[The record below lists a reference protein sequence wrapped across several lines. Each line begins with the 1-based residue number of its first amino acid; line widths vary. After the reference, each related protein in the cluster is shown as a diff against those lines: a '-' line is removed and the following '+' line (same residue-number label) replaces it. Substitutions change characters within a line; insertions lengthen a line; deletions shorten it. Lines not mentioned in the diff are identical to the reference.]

1 MSNVSPYAEH
11 LIRAAIKGIEA
22 SPETWDQD
30 KWCYKEPEC
39 GTTYCIG
46 GWMMLYDGWK
56 HSDPGVPGFITWF
69 KGEQSITDPFKGF
82 LGGLVYGDSE
92 KYIGATIFTDSLN
105 TFTDLIDRIE
115 GQLEINFEE
124 DCPCLYETLCNLGGC
139 PCGTHKVTATPV
151 TEVPEDNSLMIEAII
166 KFIHACRE
174 DGDTITVEQT
184 FADKNMM
191 DLLRGCFQAG
201 AQSVVADVTA
211 KADRRVAE
219 INTEL
224 QQLRTDETVLEVQ
237 QLRETVA
244 SLRDQLDNAL
254 NVISWEAQEPPA
266 PWERDIV
273 LRKLQSQVDEL
284 RDGTRRTPEFRKMKA
299 ALKKA
304 QEDVAAM
311 QEGQKTRAA
320 QIRKL
325 QDQVARQERTI
336 RGSAGSDVLKAR
348 QEGFRKAVESWQK
361 ALDIIK
367 AQENL

>member
-22 SPETWDQD
+22 NPETWDQGHWVA
-30 KWCYKEPEC
+30 KKPEC
-39 GTTYCIG
+39 GTTYCLG

-56 HSDPGVPGFITWF
+56 HSDSGSRITWI
-69 KGEQSITDPFKGF
+69 KGEQSIRDPYVGF
-82 LGGLVYGDSE
+82 LEGLVYGDAA
-92 KYIGATIFTDSLN
+92 KYIGSTIFSDLIV

-124 DCPCLYETLCNLGGC
+124 DCPCLYETLCKLGGC
-139 PCGTHKVTATPV
+139 PCGTHKLPIPT
-151 TEVPEDNSLMIEAII
+151 VPDSTVEENALIDII
-166 KFIHACRE
+166 TRFVEACRE
-174 DGDTITVEQT
+174 DGDTTTVQEVLEDEKVMT
-184 FADKNMM
+184 A
-191 DLLRGCFQAG
+191 LRDCFQAG

-211 KADRRVAE
+211 QADRRVAE
-219 INTEL
+219 VNSEL
-224 QQLRTDETVLEVQ
+224 QQLRTDETVLEVTH
-237 QLRETVA
+237 LRETVA

-273 LRKLQSQVDEL
+273 LRKLQGQVDEL
-284 RDGTRRTPEFRKMKA
+284 RSGTRRTPEFRKMKA

-304 QEDVAAM
+304 QEDVTAM
-311 QEGQKTRAA
+311 QEGQKVRAA

-325 QDQVARQERTI
+325 QDQVERKDHPFDLT
-336 RGSAGSDVLKAR
+336 KAR
-348 QEGFRKAVESWQK
+348 QEGFAKAVESWQK

>member
-22 SPETWDQD
+22 NPETWDQGHWVA
-30 KWCYKEPEC
+30 KKPEC
-39 GTTYCIG
+39 GTTYCLG

-56 HSDPGVPGFITWF
+56 HSDSGSRTTWF
-69 KGEQSITDPFKGF
+69 KGECSIRDPYTGF
-82 LGGLVYGDSE
+82 LGSLIYDDSE
-92 KYIGATIFTDSLN
+92 KYIGATIFSDSLN

-115 GQLEINFEE
+115 EQLEINFEE
-124 DCPCLYETLCNLGGC
+124 DCPCRYETLCKLGGC
-139 PCGTHKVTATPV
+139 PCGTHQLPIAT
-151 TEVPEDNSLMIEAII
+151 VPDSTVEENALIDII
-166 KFIHACRE
+166 TRFVGACRE
-174 DGDTITVEQT
+174 DGDTTTVQEVLEDEKVMT
-184 FADKNMM
+184 A
-191 DLLRGCFQAG
+191 LRDCFQAG

-224 QQLRTDETVLEVQ
+224 QQLRETVN
-237 QLRETVA
+237 
-244 SLRDQLDNAL
+244 SLRNQLDNAF
-254 NVISWEAQEPPA
+254 NAISWEAQEPPA

-273 LRKLQSQVDEL
+273 LRKLQGQVDEL
-284 RDGTRRTPEFRKMKA
+284 RSGTRRTPEFRKMKA

-311 QEGQKTRAA
+311 QEGQKVRAA

-325 QDQVARQERTI
+325 QDQVERKDHPFDLT
-336 RGSAGSDVLKAR
+336 KAR
-348 QEGFRKAVESWQK
+348 QEGFAKAVESWQK

>member
-22 SPETWDQD
+22 DPESWDQE
-30 KWCYKEPEC
+30 KWVAKKPEC
-39 GTTYCIG
+39 GTTYCLG

-56 HSDPGVPGFITWF
+56 HSDSGSRITWF
-69 KGEQSITDPFKGF
+69 KGEHSIEDPYTGF
-82 LGGLVYGDSE
+82 LAGLVYGDAA
-92 KYIGATIFTDSLN
+92 KYIASTIFTDDLR
-105 TFTDLIDRIE
+105 TFTDLVDRIE

-139 PCGTHKVTATPV
+139 PCGTHKLPIPT
-151 TEVPEDNSLMIEAII
+151 VPDSTIEEIALIDII
-166 KFIHACRE
+166 TRFVKACRK
-174 DGDTITVEQT
+174 DGDTTTVREVLEDERIMT
-184 FADKNMM
+184 A
-191 DLLRGCFQAG
+191 LRDCFQAG
-201 AQSVVADVTA
+201 AQSVVAEVTA

-224 QQLRTDETVLEVQ
+224 QQLR
-237 QLRETVA
+237 A
-244 SLRDQLDNAL
+244 ST
-254 NVISWEAQEPPA
+254 PPDLA

-273 LRKLQSQVDEL
+273 LRKLQGQVDEL

-299 ALKKA
+299 ALRNA
-304 QEDVAAM
+304 QSDIFRETNARKRTEELLV
-311 QEGQKTRAA
+311 GLRAT
-320 QIRKL
+320 I
-325 QDQVARQERTI
+325 DRQERTI
-336 RGSAGSDVLKAR
+336 LGLRQGDRDPTKAR

>member
-56 HSDPGVPGFITWF
+56 HSDPGIPGFITWF

-139 PCGTHKVTATPV
+139 PCGTHQLPAWVAI
-151 TEVPEDNSLMIEAII
+151 EVRKDDPLMTKEIRDFVGECQKEGDSLTIEQ
-166 KFIHACRE
+166 
-174 DGDTITVEQT
+174 VL
-184 FADKNMM
+184 ADKNMM
-191 DLLRGCFQAG
+191 HLLRGCFQAG
-201 AQSVVADVTA
+201 AESVIVDVTA

-224 QQLRTDETVLEVQ
+224 QQLR
-237 QLRETVA
+237 A
-244 SLRDQLDNAL
+244 SRPSDL
-254 NVISWEAQEPPA
+254 A

-273 LRKLQSQVDEL
+273 LRKLQGQVDEL
-284 RDGTRRTPEFRKMKA
+284 RSGTRRTPEFRKMKA

-311 QEGQKTRAA
+311 QEGQKVRAA

-336 RGSAGSDVLKAR
+336 KGSAGSDVLKAR

>member
-56 HSDPGVPGFITWF
+56 HSDPGHSGIVTWF

-139 PCGTHKVTATPV
+139 PCGVHQLPVADVTPELH
-151 TEVPEDNSLMIEAII
+151 EVAMLDVITRFVE
-166 KFIHACRE
+166 ACRE
-174 DGDTITVEQT
+174 DGDTTTVQEVLEDEKVMTALRET
-184 FADKNMM
+184 FA
-191 DLLRGCFQAG
+191 AG
-201 AQSVVADVTA
+201 VESVLTEATA
-211 KADRRVAE
+211 RADRRVAE
-219 INTEL
+219 INSEL

-237 QLRETVA
+237 HLRETVA

-273 LRKLQSQVDEL
+273 LRKLQGQVDEL
-284 RDGTRRTPEFRKMKA
+284 RSGTRRTPEFRKMKA

-304 QEDVAAM
+304 QEDVTAM

-325 QDQVARQERTI
+325 QAQVERKDHPVDLT
-336 RGSAGSDVLKAR
+336 KAR
-348 QEGFRKAVESWQK
+348 QEGFTKAVESWQK